1 MAPARETRD
10 KVREILKELSAAVWA
25 EEWKG
30 RAGLTARSVY
40 VALLRVAYHH
50 GDLIPSGVRVSIAMR
65 QLALQAGVSLPALNR
80 AIKRLTYEHGLIRR
94 DGRGEGP
101 KSGAF
106 VLLIGARTTQTLSQ
120 EFLQGKTASSLGSEC
135 LTSARVAL
143 RWGAGRL
150 GKTNEMV
157 LDALRRLGGR
167 LASTSL
173 RPLRVAGL
181 GI

>member
-50 GDLIPSGVRVSIAMR
+50 GHLIPAGVRVSIAMR

-80 AIKRLTYEHGLIRR
+80 AIRRLTYEHGLIRR

-101 KSGAF
+101 NRACLYSLRGCARRTPLGGWTARQDHL
-106 VLLIGARTTQTLSQ
+106 VGLAQPSSTPTECDART
-120 EFLQGKTASSLGSEC
+120 G
-135 LTSARVAL
+135 
-143 RWGAGRL
+143 
-150 GKTNEMV
+150 
-157 LDALRRLGGR
+157 
-167 LASTSL
+167 
-173 RPLRVAGL
+173 
-181 GI
+181 